1 MLLASMIL
9 AATVGQACVEPPS
22 RFGPPPCAAA
32 NVPGCLPG
40 YRPQVDRWGRVTYVC
55 DRGAYQA
62 PPQQAA
68 PAPGA
73 PPAYAV
79 PPPAPTYVPPPPVA
93 GPPPYYPPRP
103 YRRGL
108 VGFVLMPGATT
119 FDHGHTTD
127 GALALGLE
135 LRGPLGG
142 AGIRFGY
149 EYTNLV
155 SVLDVAFKYDFINGP
170 VSPFLSV
177 GIGGASIDPA
187 LIGAAPELAR
197 VWRWTGS
204 ISGGVDFAFAPNMF
218 ATLELKQR
226 VFARDGLDASD
237 LHQTSFLVG
246 IGVRL

>member
-9 AATVGQACVEPPS
+9 AAAVGQACVEPPS

-40 YRPQVDRWGRVTYVC
+40 YRPQVDPWGRVTYVC
-55 DRGAYQA
+55 DRAAYQA
-62 PPQQAA
+62 PPQQ
-68 PAPGA
+68 PAPSLGA
-73 PPAYAV
+73 PPDVAI
-79 PPPAPTYVPPPPVA
+79 PPPAPTYVPPP
-93 GPPPYYPPRP
+93 GPPPYSPARP
-103 YRRGL
+103 YRRVQ

-119 FDHGHTTD
+119 FDRGHTTD
-127 GALALGLE
+127 GTLALGLE

-149 EYTNLV
+149 EYSNLV
-155 SVLDVAFKYDFINGP
+155 SVLDFAFKYDFIDGP
-170 VSPFLSV
+170 VSPFLSL
-177 GIGGASIDPA
+177 GIGGASIDAA
-187 LIGAAPELAR
+187 LAGAAPGLSR

-204 ISGGVDFAFAPNMF
+204 ISGGIDFALAPNMF

-246 IGVRL
+246 VGVRM